1 MGTPAENDHDLLI
14 QISTKLDMYL
24 ESRERDREEYD
35 RDRGEDTQAKQLIWD
50 RLRELDLKVAK
61 LAALAGVGGTVCG
74 ALLSAGISFVSSH

>member
-1 MGTPAENDHDLLI
+1 MGTQAENDHDLLI
-14 QISTKLDMYL
+14 IISTKMDLL
-24 ESRERDREEYD
+24 LTGREQDRTEY
-35 RDRGEDTQAKQLIWD
+35 EATKKLIWD

>member
-1 MGTPAENDHDLLI
+1 MGTQAENDHDLLI
-14 QISTKLDMYL
+14 IISTKMDLL
-24 ESRERDREEYD
+24 LTGREQDHTEY
-35 RDRGEDTQAKQLIWD
+35 EATKKLIWD